1 MENLILIVS
10 GIVLYGVGIATGMYF
25 ASQIE
30 KDINKKTCECGNY
43 DDDGYDA
50 Y

>member
-10 GIVLYGVGIATGMYF
+10 GIVLYGVGIATGMY
-25 ASQIE
+25 ATSQIE
-30 KDINKKTCECGNY
+30 KDINKRTCNCGDY
-43 DDDGYDA
+43 HDDGYDA